1 MQCCNQIIWA
11 IYYKPEFYGLLNH
24 HLGWPRLFGRYKI
37 AFWRQ
42 TGIISINTMLVN
54 FHSERA
60 TPSSETILQTPRCRK
75 NGSGGNTK
83 IFVVA
88 SVASIFYILL
98 AKKKSTLSLEIST
111 HLYNRNF
118 QRSLLLPHL
127 CFYNPYAAIFPQ
139 HCSTITWPGIFVS
152 TCVQCHHYAT
162 YGCLAGTKAC
172 HSNVWH
178 RKLNLLGLMLLMKV
192 PWRKS
197 VKEVQH
203 DTIKSVVLQGPSKR
217 QTIACLQ

>member
-24 HLGWPRLFGRYKI
+24 HLGWPRRFGRYKSPFD
-37 AFWRQ
+37 AKLALFRS
-42 TGIISINTMLVN
+42 GMLVN
-54 FHSERA
+54 FHSELRA

-75 NGSGGNTK
+75 MLWRQYQDLCGGIGS
-83 IFVVA
+83 I
-88 SVASIFYILL
+88 YILYTSSQKL
-98 AKKKSTLSLEIST
+98 STLSLEIST

-152 TCVQCHHYAT
+152 TCVQCHYYAT

-192 PWRKS
+192 PWHKS